1 MILKQHQNEVNEIR
15 AERLAHTTNPFA
27 LVAQQQ
33 PIYHP
38 QIYPNHYT
46 QNSSTKSQQD
56 AIRNRGKAFVNS
68 PLPTYDQE
76 PEMVTEDDV
85 LSKEK
90 EIDKLMALISLSF
103 KKIYKPTN
111 NNLRTSSN
119 TSRANQDNSPRIN
132 KGTGY
137 DNQRTVNVV
146 GAWENVADWRDDTID
161 ELDYQKLEAHY
172 IYMEKVQEVTPD
184 DAENSRPNFDTEP
197 LQKDDDDDLGRERD
211 LKAHL
216 QDKGIAISELKKLIE
231 NMKGKLVETMV
242 EKPSVIRQPNA
253 FKSQRQPVLG
263 KPTTFLDSLAK
274 TDCSKSKSV
283 TTNNVSNDFSKSVT
297 AQILPQNVK
306 SILNNINVIA
316 PGMYKVHTKPN
327 QTRTLQLPQDIR
339 KTNKRVSFSTEVIPI
354 TSVSRPQIRSNRLED
369 TVMHNNNEGKKQQVE
384 DHHRNFKFSNNKTFV
399 AACNDSL
406 NDKTLNVN
414 FVYVT
419 CGKCVLNDNH
429 DMSVFH
435 YINGMNYRT
444 KMTMAV
450 PISTREP
457 KRTLL
462 EIILFIIDSRHS
474 KHMTGNLKLLR
485 LNHNLFSVGQFCD
498 ADLEVSFRKSTCYI
512 CDLKGNDLLTG
523 SCGTDLY
530 SITLQE
536 TSTPNNICLM
546 AKAKSSQA

>member
-1 MILKQHQNEVNEIR
+1 
-15 AERLAHTTNPFA
+15 
-27 LVAQQQ
+27 
-33 PIYHP
+33 
-38 QIYPNHYT
+38 
-46 QNSSTKSQQD
+46 
-56 AIRNRGKAFVNS
+56 
-68 PLPTYDQE
+68 
-76 PEMVTEDDV
+76 MVTEDDV

-119 TSRANQDNSPRIN
+119 TNRANQDNSPRIN
-132 KGTGY
+132 KGTVY

-146 GAWENVADWRDDTID
+146 GAWENVVRECQKPKRYKDVAYHKEKMILYKHEGVGFQLNAEQADWRDDTND
-161 ELDYQKLEAHY
+161 ELYYQKLEAHY

-184 DAENSRPNFDTEP
+184 DAENSIPNFDTEP

-211 LKAHL
+211 LLASLIDNLMEYYYADHKNAILELSKSNIMSKSFDALLQHDIDLELALQQYLKAHL

-231 NMKGKLVETMV
+231 NMKGKLVETMI
-242 EKPSVIRQPNA
+242 EEPSVIRQPNA
-253 FKSQRQPVLG
+253 FKSQRQPVL
-263 KPTTFLDSLAK
+263 
-274 TDCSKSKSV
+274 V
-283 TTNNVSNDFSKSVT
+283 TV
-297 AQILPQNVK
+297 QILPQNVK

-327 QTRTLQLPQDIR
+327 QTRTLKFPQDIR

-354 TSVSRPQIRSNRLED
+354 TSVSRPQIKSNRLED
-369 TVMHNNNEGKKQQVE
+369 TVMHNNSEGKKQQVE

-399 AACNDSL
+399 ATCNDNL

-429 DMSVFH
+429 DMSIFH
-435 YINGMNYRT
+435 YINGMNSRT

-457 KRTLL
+457 KRTVNRSVATPLRRST
-462 EIILFIIDSRHS
+462 IRKLFEHVS
-474 KHMTGNLKLLR
+474 K
-485 LNHNLFSVGQFCD
+485 
-498 ADLEVSFRKSTCYI
+498 TC
-512 CDLKGNDLLTG
+512 
-523 SCGTDLY
+523 S
-530 SITLQE
+530 
-536 TSTPNNICLM
+536 
-546 AKAKSSQA
+546 